1 MEVRQPLPAASWG
14 RPLLVAAALLLLV
27 AGCESPAPAPD
38 SGVVG
43 EVLTSRVPPEF
54 RLAKLAPGHRL
65 HLGLKGDKAVL
76 CRDCHEL
83 SDAGFTLP
91 TQAVCESCHKDE
103 MKQHHPLDA
112 GIDLTCLTCHP
123 FGVKSAAVQF
133 DRWLCFDCHQKPQGR
148 FVNDAGVVLSRI
160 SPIEV
165 HKEDCQSCHRP
176 HLQPFTQAADCAECH
191 DVKLKHGAKGDT
203 LAEKCMNCH
212 EHHTEASRASAM
224 CVTCHTKPTMKAE
237 ARVARGALF
246 EKGHVGC
253 GSCHLAHTFDKEAV
267 KPCTSCHKQM
277 QVLAPKDHA
286 ACGDCHKAHQPR
298 SAPVACESC
307 HKDEVV
313 KHPKVENQR
322 CVGCHPVHDAK
333 QLEPKG
339 CLACH
344 TKAPFNAPVVHA
356 KDVKCDECHES
367 HDGKPATPKECKRC
381 HDKQYVETGRVKD
394 LKGKGHTDCKACHET
409 LPHGLAGQKPCLS
422 CHEKRKPIEKAHDEC
437 KKCHE
442 SHSGA
447 LVKTCVQCHEVPKLP
462 GLHAEKEHQT
472 CDKCH
477 TAHTP
482 DPSLGT
488 AVCKSCHKALKLDTH
503 PTPPTQCASCH
514 LFVPAM
520 PPSGKK

>member
-1 MEVRQPLPAASWG
+1 MEVRQLLPTARWG
-14 RPLLVAAALLLLV
+14 RALLGAAFLLAV
-27 AGCESPAPAPD
+27 AGCETAAPVTDA
-38 SGVVG
+38 GVE
-43 EVLTSRVPPEF
+43 EVLSSRVPPEF
-54 RLAKLAPGHRL
+54 RLARLAPGHRL

-76 CRDCHEL
+76 CRDCHAL

-91 TQAVCESCHKDE
+91 TQAVCESCHKAE

-123 FGVKSAAVQF
+123 FGVKAAAVQF

-148 FVNDAGVVLSRI
+148 FVNDAGVVLTRI

-191 DVKLKHGAKGDT
+191 DVKLEHGAKGNT

-212 EHHTEASRASAM
+212 EQHTEASRASAM

-237 ARVARGALF
+237 ARVAPGALF

-277 QVLAPKDHA
+277 YVLAPKEHT
-286 ACGDCHKAHQPR
+286 ACADCHKAHQPR
-298 SAPVACESC
+298 SAPVTCESC
-307 HKDEVV
+307 HKDELV
-313 KHPKVENQR
+313 KHPKVEEQR
-322 CVGCHPVHDAK
+322 CIGCHPVHDPK

-344 TKAPFNAPVVHA
+344 TKAPFNATVVHA
-356 KDVKCDECHES
+356 KDVKCNECHES

-381 HDKQYVETGRVKD
+381 HDKQYVETARVKD
-394 LKGKGHTDCKACHET
+394 VKGKGHADCKACHET